1 MAERE
6 TVIDYTI
13 PYYEM
18 VGLTILMHLP
28 STPSSLF
35 RFLTVLETNVWLC
48 ILAAFFFTGS
58 ISFSIQSNRID
69 STLSCEFLTRGFSNA
84 AFWCGYST
92 ATVHVVT
99 EWIRKITLTM
109 NWDGHSSWKNVSG
122 SVWPLWRHKAVARDP
137 KVKTAPFDVST
148 WIQINHFFFSR
159 FVWHSC
165 RGYLVAVW
173 VINSILYS
181 DHSRTH

>member
-1 MAERE
+1 MKTWVLSNEQNNNGISFRSVMAERE

-58 ISFSIQSNRID
+58 IFFSSQSVRINV
-69 STLSCEFLTRGFSNA
+69 TLSRMFLTRGFSNA

-92 ATVHVVT
+92 ATVHAVT
-99 EWIRKITLTM
+99 GIIRKNTSTM

-137 KVKTAPFDVST
+137 KVTALLYVST
-148 WIQINHFFFSR
+148 RIQMNHVVF
-159 FVWHSC
+159 
-165 RGYLVAVW
+165 L
-173 VINSILYS
+173 
-181 DHSRTH
+181 